1 MLIRIGIIKE
11 EKTPA
16 DTRVAIV
23 PSQAFQ
29 LMLHYNE
36 LLIKAVACETRCFS
50 DNEYREM
57 GVPVK
62 NDVADC
68 DILLGVKEVPYEKL
82 IAGKTYLFFSHT
94 IKKQQH
100 NKKLLQEILKKK
112 IRLVDYECITDN
124 KGERVIAFGRF
135 AGIVGAHNG
144 LMAYGNRTGL
154 FHLPRAFSFKDLSEL
169 NAFYKTI
176 KLPPV
181 KIVITGGG
189 RVAKGALEVMQQ
201 LNIKQV
207 TAEAFVKDTFNEA
220 VFVQLDSNE
229 LYFRKDGQQLPITD
243 FYQHPKDYECR
254 FQPYYETAD
263 VMLNAIFWNAD
274 APPFF
279 TKAAMKQPSFRI
291 KTIADISCDID
302 GSVPATSRATTIAE
316 PVMGYNPQTEKEETP
331 FQSHVIDI
339 MSIDNL
345 PNELPRDASE
355 SFGERMMNVVIPE
368 LLKPQSDMIARAT
381 IARDGKLTERFLY
394 LQDYVA

>member
-1 MLIRIGIIKE
+1 MLTRIGIIKE
-11 EKTPA
+11 EKIPP
-16 DTRVAIV
+16 DTRVAV
-23 PSQAFQ
+23 TPSQAFR
-29 LMLHYNE
+29 LMLQHNE
-36 LLIKAVACETRCFS
+36 LLFKAVACESRCFS

-57 GVPVK
+57 GVPIK
-62 NDVADC
+62 NQVEDC
-68 DILLGVKEVPYEKL
+68 DILLGVKEVPVEKL
-82 IAGKTYLFFSHT
+82 LEGKTCLFFSHT
-94 IKKQQH
+94 IKKQPH

-112 IRLVDYECITDN
+112 IRLVDYECITDE

-135 AGIVGAHNG
+135 AGVVGAHNG
-144 LMAYGNRTGL
+144 LMAYGERTGL
-154 FHLPRAFSFKDLSEL
+154 FHLPRAYSFKDLNEL
-169 NAFYKTI
+169 YAFYKTI

-201 LNIKQV
+201 LNIKKV
-207 TAEAFVKDTFNEA
+207 TADAFANNTFTEA
-220 VFVQLDSNE
+220 VFVQLDSDE

-243 FYQHPKDYECR
+243 FYQNPKDYECR

-263 VMLNAIFWNAD
+263 VMLNAIYWNAD

-279 TKAAMKQPSFRI
+279 TKDEMKQPSFRI

-316 PVMGYNPQTEKEETP
+316 PVMGYNPQTEKEEAP
-331 FQSHVIDI
+331 YLPHVIDI

-355 SFGERMMNVVIPE
+355 SFGERMINEVIPE
-368 LLKPQSDMIARAT
+368 LLKPQSDMIDRAT
-381 IARDGKLTERFLY
+381 IARDGKLTERYQY
-394 LQDYVA
+394 LKDYVA